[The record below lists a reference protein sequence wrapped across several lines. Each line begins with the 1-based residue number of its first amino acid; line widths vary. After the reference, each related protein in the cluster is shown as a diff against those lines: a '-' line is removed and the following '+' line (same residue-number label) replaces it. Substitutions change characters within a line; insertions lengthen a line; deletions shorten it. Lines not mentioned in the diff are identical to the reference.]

1 MRDIKFRAW
10 LLKENKMVIVDTIS
24 NNKGYGGALEIIID
38 NPLFDPTKKKW
49 EDENRPCDSYLNHS
63 IQVHKDRA
71 NGDDFILMQY
81 TGLKDKNGKE
91 IYEGDILKGLF
102 ATGGGGN
109 STKYKE
115 FNFSFSCHI
124 SNSSSQFGIDMPKRY
139 GSYRFHPYIHQ
150 CEIIGNI
157 YEKPELL
164 K

>member
-38 NPLFDPTKKKW
+38 NPLFDTTKKKW

-81 TGLKDKNGKE
+81 TGLKDKNGAE
-91 IYEGDILKGLF
+91 IYERDIINSIYFKNGIVEMWDFMWVCNSNESLHTF
-102 ATGGGGN
+102 RTATH
-109 STKYKE
+109 
-115 FNFSFSCHI
+115 SF
-124 SNSSSQFGIDMPKRY
+124 
-139 GSYRFHPYIHQ
+139 
-150 CEIIGNI
+150 EVIGNI
-157 YEKPELL
+157 YENPELL